1 MLGLFSV
8 AMLTKYRSGCT
19 HHSGRRQEVEFAFD
33 GAGSLASPSQE
44 TFGSRIRLQGVA
56 PFVVY
61 RQHRKKLASIK
72 WTNSLDVRGLFRC
85 GIPPE
90 CVACRRMPATRFRL
104 FGHSPLRDSKW
115 TRVAVPMPSSWAHHS
130 ITVMSP
136 TWQNH
141 GTVLV
146 GIMEKQS
153 YYDAVIWDTTDDGV
167 SPGKWR
173 RRPRRFQAMLGP

>member
-1 MLGLFSV
+1 
-8 AMLTKYRSGCT
+8 
-19 HHSGRRQEVEFAFD
+19 
-33 GAGSLASPSQE
+33 
-44 TFGSRIRLQGVA
+44 
-56 PFVVY
+56 
-61 RQHRKKLASIK
+61 
-72 WTNSLDVRGLFRC
+72 
-85 GIPPE
+85 
-90 CVACRRMPATRFRL
+90 
-104 FGHSPLRDSKW
+104 
-115 TRVAVPMPSSWAHHS
+115 
-130 ITVMSP
+130 MSP